1 MAKEEQENN
10 ETAENEESSSEGG
23 KSNKMLMIII
33 IVVLLLVIILGAI
46 AAVLLLSDD
55 EEESAPT
62 QTTQKQ
68 IPQKAQPTQQHAYS
82 QSGLEQTRKL
92 SEIGVLYPL
101 DTFTVNLKSDNGRR
115 YLKVTMDL
123 ELSSQDLT
131 AELDNKTAVIR
142 DRIIR
147 ILTSKTLEE
156 VSSRKGKD
164 KLTQQIKDALNAM
177 LDNGQILGVY
187 FTEFVIQ

>member
-1 MAKEEQENN
+1 MAEEKENPETEEEKEEK
-10 ETAENEESSSEGG
+10 GG
-23 KSNKMLMIII
+23 KSNKMLLIII
-33 IVVLLLVIILGAI
+33 IVVLLLIVILGGV
-46 AAVLLLSDD
+46 AAFLLLSGDD
-55 EEESAPT
+55 EESAATTQPQVQQVQQAPT
-62 QTTQKQ
+62 QQKRS
-68 IPQKAQPTQQHAYS
+68 YS
-82 QSGLEQTRKL
+82 SAGMEQSKKL
-92 SEIGVLYPL
+92 SQVGVLYPL

-123 ELSSQDLT
+123 ELSGQELT

-164 KLTQQIKDALNAM
+164 KLTQQIKDSLNAM
-177 LDNGQILGVY
+177 LDDGQILGVY

>member
-1 MAKEEQENN
+1 MAEEKENTETQEGEEKEEK
-10 ETAENEESSSEGG
+10 S
-23 KSNKMLMIII
+23 SNKLLLIII
-33 IVVLLLVIILGAI
+33 IVVLLLIVILGAV
-46 AAVLLLSDD
+46 AAFLLMGSD
-55 EEESAPT
+55 EEEKSNTPQTQKVQSTPAPT
-62 QTTQKQ
+62 QQRS
-68 IPQKAQPTQQHAYS
+68 YS
-82 QSGLEQTRKL
+82 SATVEASRKL
-92 SEIGVLYPL
+92 SQIGVLYPL

-123 ELSSQDLT
+123 ELSGQELT

-164 KLTQQIKDALNAM
+164 KLTQQIKDTLNAM
-177 LDNGQILGVY
+177 LDDGQILGVY

>member
-1 MAKEEQENN
+1 MAEEKESKEEV
-10 ETAENEESSSEGG
+10 EESEEKGEKS
-23 KSNKMLMIII
+23 SNKILMIII
-33 IVVLLLVIILGAI
+33 IVILLLIVILGAV
-46 AAVLLLSDD
+46 AAFLLLSGD
-55 EEESAPT
+55 EDEAAANNNAVPT
-62 QTTQKQ
+62 QKVQTSPSTPTRSYSSTT
-68 IPQKAQPTQQHAYS
+68 IE
-82 QSGLEQTRKL
+82 QSRKL

-123 ELSSQDLT
+123 ELSGQELT

-164 KLTQQIKDALNAM
+164 KLTQQIKDTLNAM
-177 LDNGQILGVY
+177 LDDGQILGVY

>member
-1 MAKEEQENN
+1 MAEEEKENVEQE
-10 ETAENEESSSEGG
+10 EGKSE
-23 KSNKMLMIII
+23 KSSNKMLMIII
-33 IVVLLLVIILGAI
+33 IVVLLLIILIGVVATI
-46 AAVLLLSDD
+46 LLLGDD
-55 EEESAPT
+55 EEDATAQQAPAAKV
-62 QTTQKQ
+62 QQA
-68 IPQKAQPTQQHAYS
+68 PSQPKRSYTS
-82 QSGLEQTRKL
+82 NSMEPVRKL
-92 SEIGVLYPL
+92 NEIGVLYPL
-101 DTFTVNLKSDNGRR
+101 DTFTVNLKSDSGRR

-123 ELSSQDLT
+123 ELSGQELT

-156 VSSRKGKD
+156 VTSRKGKD

-177 LDNGQILGVY
+177 LVDGQILGVY

>member
-1 MAKEEQENN
+1 MAEEKENTE
-10 ETAENEESSSEGG
+10 AEESEEKEG
-23 KSNKMLMIII
+23 KSSNKLLLIII
-33 IVVLLLVIILGAI
+33 IVVLLLIVILGGV
-46 AAVLLLSDD
+46 AAYLLLSSDD
-55 EEESAPT
+55 EESTKETKAPTAQVQSAPT
-62 QTTQKQ
+62 QQKRS
-68 IPQKAQPTQQHAYS
+68 YS
-82 QSGLEQTRKL
+82 SAAMEQSRKL
-92 SEIGVLYPL
+92 SQIGVLYPL

-123 ELSSQDLT
+123 ELSGQELT

-164 KLTQQIKDALNAM
+164 KLTQQIKDALNSM
-177 LDNGQILGVY
+177 LDDGQILGVY

>member
-1 MAKEEQENN
+1 MAEEKEETQE
-10 ETAENEESSSEGG
+10 EEEEKEGG
-23 KSNKMLMIII
+23 KSNKMLLII
-33 IVVLLLVIILGAI
+33 IVVVLVLIIALGAV
-46 AAVLLLSDD
+46 AAILLMSDD
-55 EEESAPT
+55 EEESGSKTSPAKVQSVP
-62 QTTQKQ
+62 
-68 IPQKAQPTQQHAYS
+68 AQPKTRSYS
-82 QSGLEQTRKL
+82 SAALEQTRKL
-92 SEIGVLYPL
+92 SQIGVLYPL
-101 DTFTVNLKSDNGRR
+101 DTFTVNLKSDSGRR

-123 ELSSQDLT
+123 ELSGQELT

-164 KLTQQIKDALNAM
+164 KLTQQIKDTLNAM
-177 LDNGQILGVY
+177 LDDGQILGVY

>member
-1 MAKEEQENN
+1 MADEKETPE
-10 ETAENEESSSEGG
+10 ENEEEQKGEK

-33 IVVLLLVIILGAI
+33 IAILVLIIIVVGIVAY
-46 AAVLLLSDD
+46 LLLSDD
-55 EEESAPT
+55 GEEAT
-62 QTTQKQ
+62 DAQTKVKEKPVKETKT
-68 IPQKAQPTQQHAYS
+68 KKTS
-82 QSGLEQTRKL
+82 SLSLSDTRKL
-92 SEIGVLYPL
+92 NEIGVLYPL

-123 ELSSQDLT
+123 ELSSQELT

-147 ILTSKTLEE
+147 ILISKTLEE
-156 VSSRKGKD
+156 VSSRKGKE
-164 KLTQQIKDALNAM
+164 KLTAQIRDTLNAM
-177 LDNGQILGVY
+177 LDQGEIQGVY

>member
-1 MAKEEQENN
+1 MAEEKENT
-10 ETAENEESSSEGG
+10 ETEESEEKGG
-23 KSNKMLMIII
+23 KSSNKMLLIII
-33 IVVLLLVIILGAI
+33 IVVLLLIVILGGI
-46 AAVLLLSDD
+46 AAFLLLSGDD
-55 EEESAPT
+55 EENTQSANAPAAQV
-62 QTTQKQ
+62 QTAPAQQKRS
-68 IPQKAQPTQQHAYS
+68 YS
-82 QSGLEQTRKL
+82 SGTMEQSRKL
-92 SEIGVLYPL
+92 SQIGVLYPL

-123 ELSSQDLT
+123 ELSGQELT

-177 LDNGQILGVY
+177 LDDGQILGVY

>member
-1 MAKEEQENN
+1 MAEEKEKEETQE
-10 ETAENEESSSEGG
+10 EEKSGG
-23 KSNKMLMIII
+23 KSNKMLLII
-33 IVVLLLVIILGAI
+33 IVVVLVLIIALGAV
-46 AAVLLLSDD
+46 AAILLMSDD
-55 EEESAPT
+55 EEDATANQPAAKVQSAPAT
-62 QTTQKQ
+62 QTKTKSYSS
-68 IPQKAQPTQQHAYS
+68 ATMQQ
-82 QSGLEQTRKL
+82 GRKL
-92 SEIGVLYPL
+92 SQIGVLYPL

-123 ELSSQDLT
+123 ELSGQELT
-131 AELDNKTAVIR
+131 AEMDNKTAVIR

-164 KLTQQIKDALNAM
+164 KLTQQIKDTLNGM
-177 LDNGQILGVY
+177 LDDGQILGVY

>member
-1 MAKEEQENN
+1 MAEEKENTEVE
-10 ETAENEESSSEGG
+10 ENEGKGG
-23 KSNKMLMIII
+23 KSSNKMLMIII
-33 IVVLLLVIILGAI
+33 IVVLLLIVILGAV
-46 AAVLLLSDD
+46 AAFLLLSGDD
-55 EEESAPT
+55 EESASTTKAQTQKVQSAPAA
-62 QTTQKQ
+62 
-68 IPQKAQPTQQHAYS
+68 PRHSYS
-82 QSGLEQTRKL
+82 SATMEQSKKL
-92 SEIGVLYPL
+92 SQVGVLYPL

-123 ELSSQDLT
+123 ELSGQELT

-164 KLTQQIKDALNAM
+164 KLTQQIKDALNSM
-177 LDNGQILGVY
+177 LDDGQILGVY

>member
-1 MAKEEQENN
+1 MAEEKENTEAQQGEEKEEK
-10 ETAENEESSSEGG
+10 SSS
-23 KSNKMLMIII
+23 KMLLIII
-33 IVVLLLVIILGAI
+33 IVVLLLIVILGAV
-46 AAVLLLSDD
+46 AAFLLLSDD
-55 EEESAPT
+55 EEADT
-62 QTTQKQ
+62 QTAKAPSAQ
-68 IPQKAQPTQQHAYS
+68 IQAAPQQTKRSYS
-82 QSGLEQTRKL
+82 SATMEQSRKL
-92 SEIGVLYPL
+92 SQIGVLYPL

-123 ELSSQDLT
+123 ELSGQELT

-177 LDNGQILGVY
+177 LDDGQILGVY

>member
-1 MAKEEQENN
+1 MAEEKENLES
-10 ETAENEESSSEGG
+10 EESEEKEG
-23 KSNKMLMIII
+23 KSSNKLLLIII
-33 IVVLLLVIILGAI
+33 IVVLLLIVILGGV
-46 AAVLLLSDD
+46 AAYLLLGSD
-55 EEESAPT
+55 EEEDTQTTKTPAAKVQTAPT
-62 QTTQKQ
+62 QQ
-68 IPQKAQPTQQHAYS
+68 PQRSYS
-82 QSGLEQTRKL
+82 PAAMEQSRKL
-92 SEIGVLYPL
+92 SQIGVLYPL

-123 ELSSQDLT
+123 ELSGQELT

-177 LDNGQILGVY
+177 LDDGQILGVY

>member
-1 MAKEEQENN
+1 MAEEKENSEQEEVKEEK
-10 ETAENEESSSEGG
+10 S
-23 KSNKMLMIII
+23 SNKMLMIII
-33 IVVLLLVIILGAI
+33 IVVLVLIILIGVVAT
-46 AAVLLLSDD
+46 VLLLGND
-55 EEESAPT
+55 EEESTATQP
-62 QTTQKQ
+62 QTTQVQ
-68 IPQKAQPTQQHAYS
+68 QTAQPQKRSYATPGGS
-82 QSGLEQTRKL
+82 QNIRKL
-92 SEIGVLYPL
+92 NEIGVLYPL
-101 DTFTVNLKSDNGRR
+101 DTFTVNLKSDSGRR

-123 ELSSQDLT
+123 ELSGQELT

-156 VSSRKGKD
+156 VTSRKGKD

-177 LDNGQILGVY
+177 LVDGQILGVY

>member
-1 MAKEEQENN
+1 MAEEKEENQEQ
-10 ETAENEESSSEGG
+10 EEKSE
-23 KSNKMLMIII
+23 KSSNKMLMIII
-33 IVVLLLVIILGAI
+33 IIVLVLIILIGVV
-46 AAVLLLSDD
+46 AAVLLMGDD
-55 EEESAPT
+55 EEEVTTTQTPAAKTAPAPT
-62 QTTQKQ
+62 QTRS
-68 IPQKAQPTQQHAYS
+68 YS
-82 QSGLEQTRKL
+82 STTTGEIRKL
-92 SEIGVLYPL
+92 NEIGPLYPL

-123 ELSSQDLT
+123 ELSGQELT

-142 DRIIR
+142 DKIIR

-177 LDNGQILGVY
+177 LVDGQIKGVY

>member
-1 MAKEEQENN
+1 MAEEKETEETQE
-10 ETAENEESSSEGG
+10 EGKGGG
-23 KSNKMLMIII
+23 KSSKMLLII
-33 IVVLLLVIILGAI
+33 IVVVLVLIIALGAV
-46 AAVLLLSDD
+46 AAVLLMSDD
-55 EEESAPT
+55 EEESGANQPVAQVQNAP
-62 QTTQKQ
+62 
-68 IPQKAQPTQQHAYS
+68 AQSKKKSYS
-82 QSGLEQTRKL
+82 SASLEQSRKL
-92 SEIGVLYPL
+92 SQIGVLYPL

-123 ELSSQDLT
+123 ELSGQELT
-131 AELDNKTAVIR
+131 AEMDNKTAVIR

-164 KLTQQIKDALNAM
+164 KLTQQIKDTLNGM
-177 LDNGQILGVY
+177 LDDGQILGVY

>member
-1 MAKEEQENN
+1 MMAEEKENN
-10 ETAENEESSSEGG
+10 ETEEHEEKGG
-23 KSNKMLMIII
+23 KSSNKILLIII
-33 IVVLLLVIILGAI
+33 IVVLVLIMILGGI
-46 AAVLLLSDD
+46 AAFLLLSGD
-55 EEESAPT
+55 EEESAASAKT
-62 QTTQKQ
+62 
-68 IPQKAQPTQQHAYS
+68 ATQQVQAAPVQQNRSYS
-82 QSGLEQTRKL
+82 SAAMQQSKKL
-92 SEIGVLYPL
+92 SQIGVLYPL

-123 ELSSQDLT
+123 ELSGQELT

-164 KLTQQIKDALNAM
+164 KLTQQIKDALNSM
-177 LDNGQILGVY
+177 LDDGQILGVY

>member
-1 MAKEEQENN
+1 MAEEKENTEV
-10 ETAENEESSSEGG
+10 EESEEKGG
-23 KSNKMLMIII
+23 KSSNKMLMIII
-33 IVVLLLVIILGAI
+33 IVVLLLIVILGAV
-46 AAVLLLSDD
+46 AAFLLLSGD
-55 EEESAPT
+55 EEEAATTTAQTQKVQSAPPV
-62 QTTQKQ
+62 QKRS
-68 IPQKAQPTQQHAYS
+68 YS
-82 QSGLEQTRKL
+82 SAVSEQSRKL
-92 SEIGVLYPL
+92 SQIGVLYPL

-123 ELSSQDLT
+123 ELSGQELT

-177 LDNGQILGVY
+177 LDDGQILGVY

>member
-1 MAKEEQENN
+1 MAEEKENSEAEESEGKEEK
-10 ETAENEESSSEGG
+10 S
-23 KSNKMLMIII
+23 SNKLLLIII
-33 IVVLLLVIILGAI
+33 IVVLLLIVILGGV
-46 AAVLLLSDD
+46 AAYLLISD
-55 EEESAPT
+55 EEEDSASGGA
-62 QTTQKQ
+62 
-68 IPQKAQPTQQHAYS
+68 PQAQVQAAAQPKKRSYS
-82 QSGLEQTRKL
+82 QAALEQSRKL
-92 SEIGVLYPL
+92 SQIGVLYPL

-123 ELSSQDLT
+123 ELSGQELT

-164 KLTQQIKDALNAM
+164 KLTQQIKESLNSM
-177 LDNGQILGVY
+177 LDDGEILGVY

>member
-1 MAKEEQENN
+1 MAEEEKENTEKEEGTEKK
-10 ETAENEESSSEGG
+10 S
-23 KSNKMLMIII
+23 SNKMLIIII
-33 IVVLLLVIILGAI
+33 IVVLVLVILIGVV

-55 EEESAPT
+55 EEEATAQPVAAKTQPAPT
-62 QTTQKQ
+62 AQKTT
-68 IPQKAQPTQQHAYS
+68 PTSSITAGS
-82 QSGLEQTRKL
+82 VRKL
-92 SEIGVLYPL
+92 NEIGVLYPL
-101 DTFTVNLKSDNGRR
+101 DTFTVNLKSDSGRR

-123 ELSSQDLT
+123 ELSGQELT

-156 VSSRKGKD
+156 VTSRKGKD

-177 LDNGQILGVY
+177 LVDGQIQGVY

>member
-1 MAKEEQENN
+1 MAEEK
-10 ETAENEESSSEGG
+10 ENEETQEEEKSGG
-23 KSNKMLMIII
+23 KSNKMLLIII
-33 IVVLLLVIILGAI
+33 IVVLVLIIVLGAI
-46 AAVLLLSDD
+46 AAILLMGDD
-55 EEESAPT
+55 EEEAATTTQPAAKVQSAPA
-62 QTTQKQ
+62 QTK
-68 IPQKAQPTQQHAYS
+68 PRSYS
-82 QSGLEQTRKL
+82 SAAMEQSRKL
-92 SEIGVLYPL
+92 SQIGVLYPL

-123 ELSSQDLT
+123 ELSGQELT

-164 KLTQQIKDALNAM
+164 KLTQQIKDALNSM
-177 LDNGQILGVY
+177 LDDGQILGVY